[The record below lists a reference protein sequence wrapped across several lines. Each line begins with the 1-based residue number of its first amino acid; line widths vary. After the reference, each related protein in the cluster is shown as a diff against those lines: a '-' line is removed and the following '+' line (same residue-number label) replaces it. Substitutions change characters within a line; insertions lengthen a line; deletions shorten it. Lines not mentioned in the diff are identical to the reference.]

1 MHELQQNL
9 ASLFKVATAEISLEP
24 LQAGLTHKSYCCRIA
39 NQRYFVKVY
48 RPVHNAV
55 APVQRINQLTDYMC
69 ERGIPASRVHL
80 YSPEFANIVV
90 HEFVEGEMHSGASS
104 QIGAI
109 AGLYS
114 RLALLGM
121 EHSQILSKPVYLS
134 GIHDVLTQIKNLE
147 NSAFIVDASIHAGT
161 LALAESVLTAL
172 QANIPDTG
180 LLHIFIHDDFS
191 EKNILLQGD
200 QVKLLCDWD
209 SYRLKLLNE
218 HLACSATRFSTERPL
233 MGELRPDK
241 LNCFLQSLQPEL
253 LKNIPDPCGFATL
266 FPYWATL
273 KHLRTYTFRNS
284 LVRQNRMDL
293 KPSLL
298 EWPLQHC
305 TQLLANR
312 QQLSDSVYHSLKTG

>member
-1 MHELQQNL
+1 MHELQQKL
-9 ASLFKVATAEISLEP
+9 AGLFKVSTADINLEP

-39 NQRYFVKVY
+39 DQRYFVKVY
-48 RPVHNAV
+48 RPVLDSAV
-55 APVQRINQLTDYMC
+55 PVQRINQLTDYMC
-69 ERGIPASRVHL
+69 ERGIPASRVIL

-90 HEFVEGEMHSGASS
+90 HEFVEGEMHNGASS
-104 QIGAI
+104 QIGPI
-109 AGLYS
+109 AELYS
-114 RLALLGM
+114 SVALLGM

-134 GIHDVLTQIKNLE
+134 GIRDVLTQMGNLE
-147 NSAFIVDASIHAGT
+147 NSAVSVDASIHAGT
-161 LALAESVLTAL
+161 LALAETVLAAL
-172 QANIPDTG
+172 QAGIPDTG
-180 LLHIFIHDDFS
+180 LLHIFVHDDFS
-191 EKNILLQGD
+191 EKNILLQED

-218 HLACSATRFSTERPL
+218 HLASTATRFSTERPL
-233 MGELRPDK
+233 TGELRLDK

-253 LKNIPDPCGFATL
+253 LKKIPDPGGFATL

-284 LVRQNRMDL
+284 LVQQNRTDL

-312 QQLSDSVYHSLKTG
+312 QRLSDSVYHSLKPG

>member
-1 MHELQQNL
+1 MHELQQKL
-9 ASLFKVATAEISLEP
+9 ARLFKVTAAEISLEP

-48 RPVHNAV
+48 RPVHHMAV
-55 APVQRINQLTDYMC
+55 PVQRINQLTEYMC
-69 ERGIPASRVHL
+69 GQGIPASRVIL

-90 HEFVEGEMHSGASS
+90 HEFVEGEMHSGAYS
-104 QIGAI
+104 QIAAI

-121 EHSQILSKPVYLS
+121 ECSQILSKPIYLS
-134 GIHDVLTQIKNLE
+134 GINDVLTQIRSFE
-147 NSAFIVDASIHAGT
+147 NSAVTVEASIHAGM
-161 LALAESVLTAL
+161 LALAETVLAAL
-172 QANIPDTG
+172 QAGIPDTG
-180 LLHIFIHDDFS
+180 LLHIFVHDDFS

-218 HLACSATRFSTERPL
+218 HLASTAARFSTERPL
-233 MGELRPDK
+233 MGELRQDK
-241 LNCFLQSLQPEL
+241 LSCFLQSLQPEL
-253 LKNIPDPCGFATL
+253 LKHIPDPGGYATL

-273 KHLRTYTFRNS
+273 KHLRTYIFRNS
-284 LVRQNRMDL
+284 LVQLNRMDL

-305 TQLLANR
+305 NWLIDNKHIV
-312 QQLSDSVYHSLKTG
+312 SDWVYRSLKPG